1 MARLRG
7 GTAESGIEVERWHGV
22 RREDRVCKECGNGEV
37 ENIDHFLIRCDYI
50 YIAEERVRMERFYE
64 YIALW
69 KAGMCCV

>member
-1 MARLRG
+1 MRG
-7 GTAESGIEVERWHGV
+7 GTAEPGIEVERWYGV
-22 RREDRVCKECGNGEV
+22 RRKDRVCKECRNGEV

-50 YIAEERVRMERFYE
+50 AEERVRMERFYV